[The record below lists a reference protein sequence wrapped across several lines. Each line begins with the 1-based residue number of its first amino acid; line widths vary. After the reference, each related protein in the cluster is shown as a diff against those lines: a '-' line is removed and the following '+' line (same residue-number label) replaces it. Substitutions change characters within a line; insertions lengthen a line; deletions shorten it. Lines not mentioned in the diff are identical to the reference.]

1 MVGGQVADVEE
12 VKQNGIS
19 RNRIDFIYSM
29 KTAALIEA
37 AMMIG
42 AILGGAD
49 DEQVSIIEGV
59 AHKIGLAFQIQDD
72 ILDVEGDEAVLGKE
86 IGQDSK
92 NQKVTFISFE
102 GMDRAKAEVTYLSDE
117 GITELLK
124 LPYENRF
131 LTKLLEFLVHREK

>member
-1 MVGGQVADVEE
+1 M
-12 VKQNGIS
+12 
-19 RNRIDFIYSM
+19 
-29 KTAALIEA
+29 
-37 AMMIG
+37 
-42 AILGGAD
+42 
-49 DEQVSIIEGV
+49 